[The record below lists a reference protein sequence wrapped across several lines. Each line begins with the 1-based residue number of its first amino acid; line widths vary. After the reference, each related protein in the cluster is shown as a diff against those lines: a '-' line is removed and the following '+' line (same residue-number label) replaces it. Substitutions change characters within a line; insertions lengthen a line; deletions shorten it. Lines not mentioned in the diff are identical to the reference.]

1 MLVLHRV
8 ERKAFGN
15 ARFMCRCSC
24 GRHAE
29 MDATNLKRGAE
40 PSCGCAIKDRPA
52 THGLSKHP
60 LYQCWYNMLDR
71 CYDQTNK
78 QYLDYGG
85 RGVTVCDEWR
95 GPDGMARF
103 VADMGD
109 CPPAHSIDRI
119 DNNQPYSKANCRWA
133 TRSQQQRNRRNT
145 RIIEYEGRSGTI
157 GDWAKWLGISINTI
171 AYRLQVG
178 RPLGVVLSQQR
189 FATYGQKRLPTD
201 EA

>member
-1 MLVLHRV
+1 
-8 ERKAFGN
+8 
-15 ARFMCRCSC
+15 
-24 GRHAE
+24 
-29 MDATNLKRGAE
+29 
-40 PSCGCAIKDRPA
+40 
-52 THGLSKHP
+52 
-60 LYQCWYNMLDR
+60 MLDR